1 MIKSFVLLFLLLCFF
16 GCQCQNMQE
25 GNLESNKDNQNNE
38 VSYPSYLNL
47 HKTGELRERAE
58 ELWNRMQQ
66 CDLCPRN
73 CGANRLEGKRGI
85 CKANATLEISSYVP
99 HYGEESELVGSG
111 GSGTIFFTNC
121 PLLCVFC
128 FNYEISQLG
137 MGSQHTYH
145 DLADIMLRLQRMGC
159 SNINLVTPTHYLPHI
174 LYAIDL
180 AAMRGLRLPIVYN
193 TSGYEKVEIL
203 KYLDGVVDIYLPDF
217 KYGCS
222 ENAGKYS
229 IGASDYPDVAQDA
242 LLEMNRQVGV
252 LIVDKKTNTAKR
264 GLMIRHLV
272 MPNNAA
278 CSDKVIE
285 WIANNL
291 PKETY
296 VNIMSQ
302 YVPAYK
308 AKDFHEINRRITI
321 KEYRDIIKAA
331 QNAGLTNIRGQ
342 GD

>member
-1 MIKSFVLLFLLLCFF
+1 MRVLEIIGVLFLMICS
-16 GCQCQNMQE
+16 CHSQNSRDIDMNWSEQE
-25 GNLESNKDNQNNE
+25 E
-38 VSYPSYLNL
+38 VYPSYLRL
-47 HKTGELRERAE
+47 HQSGELGRRAD
-58 ELWNRMQQ
+58 ELWERMKE

-73 CGANRLEGKRGI
+73 CGARRLEGQRGV
-85 CKANATLEISSYVP
+85 CRANATLEVSSYGP
-99 HYGEESELVGSG
+99 HYGEERELVGAG

-128 FNYEISQLG
+128 FNYDISQLG
-137 MGSQHTYH
+137 VGQQQTYH
-145 DLADIMLRLQRMGC
+145 DLADMMLRLQRMGC

-174 LYAIDL
+174 LKAIDL

-193 TSGYEKVEIL
+193 TSGYEKTEIL

-229 IGASDYPDVAQDA
+229 LGAYDYVEMAQAA

-252 LIVDKKTNTAKR
+252 LQVDKKTGLARR

-285 WIANNL
+285 WISQNL

-302 YVPAYK
+302 YRPAFK
-308 AKDFHEINRRITI
+308 AKNYPEINRGITMN
-321 KEYRDIIKAA
+321 EYREVLKAA
-331 QNAGLTNIRGQ
+331 RKAGLTNIRGQ
-342 GD
+342 ND